1 MIPNSANILGSI
13 LEETEPLRERVIAET
28 SKQLFDKKLLL
39 MIADLSTDQINYFFK
54 LIIVDDL
61 FYRRY
66 CLKGVKGKNGVW
78 IYTKVRRDNKVFT
91 EIWEKLL
98 QLTISK
104 NRQSRSEIV
113 DMFKIL
119 RVEGQQEEKRGL
131 LRR

>member
-1 MIPNSANILGSI
+1 MIPNANILGSI

-28 SKQLFDKKLLL
+28 SKQLFDIKKLL

-66 CLKGVKGKNGVW
+66 CLKGVKGKNGQWV
-78 IYTKVRRDNKVFT
+78 YTKVARDNQAFT
-91 EIWEKLL
+91 EIWKKLL

-119 RVEGQQEEKRGL
+119 RVEASDEKRGL